1 MNYLAHAWLS
11 FDDPEILVGN
21 LISDFV
27 KGKRKFDYPPGIQ
40 LGIHLH
46 RLIDTFT
53 DDHPATRSAKEVFRP
68 AYRLYSGAFVD
79 VVYDHFL
86 ARDSAEFPGD
96 TLQNFSQRVYR
107 TIDQYQQWLPDS
119 FQRMFPYMKA
129 QDWLYHYREPSGTI
143 KSFGGV
149 VRRAAYLAE
158 SDTAAR
164 LFTEHYQLLG
174 DCYRQFWADLR
185 PFAFGEFKSL
195 KENGLR

>member
-11 FDDPEILVGN
+11 FDDPEVLLGN

-27 KGKRKFDYPPGIQ
+27 KGKRKFDYPQGIQ

-53 DDHPATRSAKEVFRP
+53 NNHPVTRMAKEVFRP

-86 ARDSAEFPGD
+86 ARDPVEFPGEELK
-96 TLQNFSQRVYR
+96 TFSNEVYR
-107 TIDQYQQWLPDS
+107 TIEDYQQWLPEG
-119 FQRMFPYMKA
+119 FRRMFPYMKA
-129 QDWLYHYREPSGTI
+129 QDWLYHYRERSGTI

-149 VRRAAYLAE
+149 VRRAVYLTE
-158 SDTAAR
+158 SDRAAE
-164 LFTEHYQLLG
+164 LFDEHYQLLG
-174 DCYRQFWADLR
+174 DYYRQFWADLK

-195 KENGLR
+195 KESGQL